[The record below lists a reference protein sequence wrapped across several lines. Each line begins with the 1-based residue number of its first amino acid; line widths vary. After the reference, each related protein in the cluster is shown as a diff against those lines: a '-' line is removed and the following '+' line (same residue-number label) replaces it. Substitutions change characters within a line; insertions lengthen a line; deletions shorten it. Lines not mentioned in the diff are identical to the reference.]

1 MNTITPSVQIMEQ
14 RTLRERVSLFLENQ
28 VNYCNQSKIHQ
39 LESFKN
45 ELCQNMSHQGLT
57 DDNLLLGLELNNY
70 LRQINNP
77 ESRFE
82 QVMYS
87 VGG

>member
-1 MNTITPSVQIMEQ
+1 MNTIMPSVQIMEQ
-14 RTLRERVSLFLENQ
+14 RTLKERVSLFLEDQ
-28 VNYCNQSKIHQ
+28 VNHCNQSKIHR

-45 ELCQNMSHQGLT
+45 ELYYNMSHQGLT

-77 ESRFE
+77 ESRLE

-87 VGG
+87 AGE

>member
-1 MNTITPSVQIMEQ
+1 MNTILPTVQIMEQ
-14 RTLRERVSLFLENQ
+14 RSLKERVTEFLENQ
-28 VNYCNQSKIHQ
+28 LNYCNQSKIHR

-45 ELCQNMSHQGLT
+45 ELYHNMSHQGLT

-77 ESRFE
+77 ESRLE
-82 QVMYS
+82 QVVYS